1 MAKAADCQAG
11 DLPWGQTLALL
22 NDGSAPSG
30 PFSPATGQIA
40 EWSRQLRRSDSGAFV
55 ECNVSNYASAAA
67 AQAAYTEVTSE
78 IENNDFLTTLL
89 ASPMSKLAG
98 PGIGDASAAYE
109 GQSASGSNRHS
120 IIVVFRKGAG
130 LGIVRFR
137 EGSTTLQAQDALVVA
152 RAMGGRLGTTA
163 STTGAP
169 PASGIETPQPGS
181 DVAIALNAQP
191 EAAVPVAVFDAS
203 GNTGGIT
210 VPPGRWYL
218 VTFDPAVGV
227 RRSPDALASDGK
239 AALRYDAATEQIP
252 GPMDA
257 QHQAFE
263 SLLNYLVTYQS
274 AYLLSLDTFTGGFK
288 TELFDPLL
296 TLDADHAVALNRASD
311 DLDAASS
318 GALDAIGV
326 LGARPAV
333 AVRGAGPS
341 FGLYEYLKAKIQ
353 DPIKAQAS
361 AKRARLDLALAFG
374 RMTIPQQ
381 QEAFRLIQQERGLA
395 LTAADSASFVEK
407 LDQGDFDNE
416 AAQIRLHL
424 QNNVDFFGFFD
435 LRNIETA
442 HAESAA
448 LVTDGA
454 QFYGTA
460 IKEVLDKTFPGIGKG
475 WDLVEKLEKDLQA
488 ANKFVARA
496 NIIADYLRKHGQQI
510 SDAQASALANTIDA
524 TTRQL
529 AGETDPASAFDTAR
543 IDVPIG
549 RIEGADGERKTVV
562 IALPY
567 QNPKGDVLS
576 LRCKYVGPASADS
589 STQSANDAGGI
600 ATFTFDA
607 GYAPK
612 AGTYALDC
620 ALDDYVTRSATFD
633 YRATTTPTPEP
644 AAAKSTPTVDPTLS
658 AFLEYCQ
665 NPPTPGAPDAGSSSD
680 SGAYLDFSGV
690 FDAIGPAICAELQAK
705 ATALAEGTPFTTP
718 TPEQAPPDTSSAP
731 TCVPQSDGSFDPV
744 GGLAGGTP
752 C

>member
-1 MAKAADCQAG
+1 
-11 DLPWGQTLALL
+11 LVT
-22 NDGSAPSG
+22 
-30 PFSPATGQIA
+30 ATTVGAIV
-40 EWSRQLRRSDSGAFV
+40 LIRRSGSGDG
-55 ECNVSNYASAAA
+55 ASAVSTAR
-67 AQAAYTEVTSE
+67 TS
-78 IENNDFLTTLL
+78 
-89 ASPMSKLAG
+89 
-98 PGIGDASAAYE
+98 
-109 GQSASGSNRHS
+109 
-120 IIVVFRKGAG
+120 
-130 LGIVRFR
+130 
-137 EGSTTLQAQDALVVA
+137 
-152 RAMGGRLGTTA
+152 
-163 STTGAP
+163 GAP
-169 PASGIETPQPGS
+169 PASGIETPQPS
-181 DVAIALNAQP
+181 SLVAIALNAQNG
-191 EAAVPVAVFDAS
+191 ASAPVAVFDA
-203 GNTGGIT
+203 TGGDGAIS
-210 VPPGRWYL
+210 VPAGRWYL
-218 VTFDPAVGV
+218 VTFDPTVGV
-227 RRSPDALASDGK
+227 RRSPDARTSDGK
-239 AALRYDAATEQIP
+239 ASLRFAAATEQVP
-252 GPMDA
+252 GAVDA
-257 QHQAFE
+257 QQQAFG

-274 AYLLSLDTFTGGFK
+274 AYLLSLDTFTNGFK
-288 TELFDPLL
+288 TELFDPSL
-296 TLDADHAVALNRASD
+296 TLDGDHAAVLNRASD

-318 GALDAIGV
+318 DALDAIGV

-424 QNNVDFFGFFD
+424 QNNADFFGFFD

-442 HAESAA
+442 HAEGAA

-454 QFYGTA
+454 QFYGKA
-460 IKEVLDKTFPGIGKG
+460 IKDVLDKTFPGIGKG

-488 ANKFVARA
+488 ANKLVARA
-496 NIIADYLRKHGQQI
+496 NIIADYLRQHGQQV
-510 SDAQASALANTIDA
+510 SDAQAAALASTIDA

-529 AGETDPASAFDTAR
+529 AGETDATSAFDTAR

-607 GYAPK
+607 GHAPK

-644 AAAKSTPTVDPTLS
+644 AAAKSTPTVNPTLS

-731 TCVPQSDGSFDPV
+731 TCVPGSDGSFDPV
-744 GGLAGGTP
+744 GGLAGGPP